1 MNLAEDHR
9 HSDTLFRVDKNELL
23 RTFEGEES
31 LFQDK
36 VNILIQSQFHRKNN
50 FSRLKLRIKE
60 QPLAMIHWIFF
71 YHTLGALFF

>member
-23 RTFEGEES
+23 QAFRAFEGEES

-36 VNILIQSQFHRKNN
+36 
-50 FSRLKLRIKE
+50 
-60 QPLAMIHWIFF
+60 
-71 YHTLGALFF
+71 